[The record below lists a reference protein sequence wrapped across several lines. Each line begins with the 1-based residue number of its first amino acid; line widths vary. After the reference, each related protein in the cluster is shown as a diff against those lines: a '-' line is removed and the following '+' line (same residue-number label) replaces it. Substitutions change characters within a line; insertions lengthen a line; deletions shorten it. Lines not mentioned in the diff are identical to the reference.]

1 MAAAI
6 SIFRA
11 VELTAVSS
19 EPPRLRMPCSAHKLS
34 ATSITSKATK
44 LPISLKHMVTRR
56 PSIRLVLCRSI
67 SATADENLSAR
78 SEIVVPTAPSRW
90 RLGCA
95 FRAATVRERWPAIR
109 PLGQRKVGV
118 SADIEG
124 GELAGREFGKSGGG
138 DHRGVVGGEADGRE
152 VDRIGQLRGAG
163 GGAQSRIAGDSA
175 GNNEAARPDGFRRGG
190 GAGEQFVDHGMLK
203 RSQ

>member
-6 SIFRA
+6 SIFLA

-19 EPPRLRMPCSAHKLS
+19 EPPRLRIPCSAHRLS

-44 LPISLKHMVTRR
+44 LPINLKHMVARR
-56 PSIRLVLCRSI
+56 PFIRLVLCRNI
-67 SATADENLSAR
+67 SAL
-78 SEIVVPTAPSRW
+78 PTK
-90 RLGCA
+90 
-95 FRAATVRERWPAIR
+95 T
-109 PLGQRKVGV
+109 LGQRKVGV

-124 GELAGREFGKSGGG
+124 GELASRELGERGGG
-138 DHRGVVGGEADGRE
+138 DHRGIVGGEAGGRE
-152 VDRIGQLRGAG
+152 MDRIGQLRGAG
-163 GGAQSRIAGDSA
+163 GGAQSRIAGNSA

-203 RSQ
+203 RS